1 MGVDKLEIE
10 SKLLKVDVVY
20 LRLTLV
26 ELGSLESR

>member
-1 MGVDKLEIE
+1 VGVDKLEIE